1 VRSVQVSKVPAS
13 SSSRSQQPKFL
24 DAGESAI
31 VVEFGRIVD
40 TALHDRV
47 LALDAAVTKARIDGV
62 TETVPT
68 YRSLMVYY
76 DPRVLGRDE
85 LARKLQLLLARAASV
100 KVAPAKHTV
109 PVCYEPPHAEDLA
122 EVANKLGIEEREI
135 VEHFTRA
142 TYRLYMYGFLPG
154 FAYLGRLPKE
164 LEIPR
169 RQMPRSP
176 TPMGA
181 VQIAGEQ
188 VVITGVSMTTG
199 WYMIGRTP
207 WHVFDLARES
217 PFLFDVGDEI
227 AFESISAAT
236 FDRLTRERT

>member
-1 VRSVQVSKVPAS
+1 VPAS
-13 SSSRSQQPKFL
+13 RSNPSLPKPRYL

-40 TALHDRV
+40 VALHDRV
-47 LALDAAVTKARIDGV
+47 LALDAQVTAAKIDGV

-76 DPRVLGRDE
+76 DSRRLGRDE
-85 LARKLQLLLARAASV
+85 IVAHVERLLAHATPVRIE
-100 KVAPAKHTV
+100 AKRRTV
-109 PVCYEPPHAEDLA
+109 PVCYSLPYAEDLA
-122 EVANKLGIEEREI
+122 DVARRLQLSEARI
-135 VEHFTRA
+135 VELFTRA
-142 TYRLYMYGFLPG
+142 TYRLYMFGFLPG

-169 RQMPRSP
+169 RETPRSP

-188 VVITGVSMTTG
+188 VVITGVAMTTG

-207 WHVFDLARES
+207 MRVFDLARET
-217 PFLFDVGDEI
+217 PFIFDVGDEI
-227 AFESISAAT
+227 VFEPIDAAE
-236 FDRLTRERT
+236 FERLQ